1 MFRPFGAIKKIM
13 SKTFEKFIIAPL
25 REDFVLIKIE
35 NLHKSFGN
43 KKIFEGLFLNIYDGE
58 TITVIGRSGEG
69 KSVLLKHIM
78 GLMDPDDGRILID
91 DDDIT
96 GAHYN
101 QKMKIRKKIGM
112 LFQMAALF
120 DSMTVKENVA
130 FALREHTNYSDGEID
145 EIVRK
150 KLELVNLIGAEN
162 LMPSEISGGMK
173 KRVSLARALSMDP
186 KIILYDEP
194 TTGLDPITADII
206 NNLIVNL
213 QKKLNV
219 TSVVVTHDLTS
230 TFKVSNRIAMLY
242 NRKIYFVGSVDEVKN
257 SKDAVIRQFVNGE
270 AEGPLTG

>member
-1 MFRPFGAIKKIM
+1 
-13 SKTFEKFIIAPL
+13 
-25 REDFVLIKIE
+25 
-35 NLHKSFGN
+35 
-43 KKIFEGLFLNIYDGE
+43 
-58 TITVIGRSGEG
+58 
-69 KSVLLKHIM
+69 
-78 GLMDPDDGRILID
+78 MDPDDGRILID
-91 DDDIT
+91 DDNIT
-96 GAHYN
+96 SAHYN

-145 EIVRK
+145 KIVRK

-206 NNLIVNL
+206 NNLIVDL

-242 NRKIYFVGSVDEVKN
+242 NRKIYFVGNVDEVKN